1 MKQETLPGEG
11 MKPKVHKD
19 ISDAA
24 DDFVDA
30 KAEAKRAT
38 EKKNERGDDLIRA
51 MRKHKLQSYKDRSR
65 GLYVEIDDSTKVKVK
80 KGRPGEDVEE
90 T

>member
-24 DDFVDA
+24 DELVDA
-30 KAEAKRAT
+30 KDEAKQARENVD
-38 EKKNERGDDLIRA
+38 EKADALIRA
-51 MRKHKLQSYKDRSR
+51 MRRHKHTVYKDRSR
-65 GLYVEIDDSTKVKVK
+65 GLLVTIEDETKVKVK
-80 KGRPGEDVEE
+80 KGAPGEDVEE